1 MRMANAR
8 GAYRAEA
15 VQARVQARRKNI
27 RRLLGVAALLAFFAV
42 MAIAVNRL
50 IDPQTLPIKRVLI
63 EGDLHHLARA
73 DLMNSI
79 QAHAHS
85 GFFRVDLDKLE
96 QSVRKLPWVAA
107 VSARRAWPDALL
119 VRVREQVPIARWG
132 SEALLNSR
140 GEIFQPSGGD
150 LPDGLPLL
158 FGPKGRE
165 RYLIGQFHA
174 ASQLLKGDGV
184 GLKALV
190 EDERRAWYMVLDNGI
205 PVALGRN
212 RPEDKVRRF
221 ARIYPRTL
229 AEKVDKVAG
238 VDMRYPNGFAVAWKP
253 GSAGGGGAK

>member
-1 MRMANAR
+1 MANAR

-15 VQARVQARRKNI
+15 IQARIQARRKYI
-27 RRLLGVAALLAFFAV
+27 RRVLSGLALLAFFGAV
-42 MAIAVNRL
+42 AVGIQHL
-50 IDPQTLPIKRVLI
+50 INPHTLPIKRVLI

-73 DLMNSI
+73 DLMSAI
-79 QAHAHS
+79 QPHAEA
-85 GFFRVDLDKLE
+85 GFFRVDLNRLE
-96 QSVRKLPWVAA
+96 DSVRTLPWVAA

-140 GEIFQPSGGD
+140 GEIFQPIGGE

-174 ASQLLKGDGV
+174 ASQMLRGDGL

-221 ARIYPRTL
+221 VRIYPRAL
-229 AEKVDKVAG
+229 AEKVDKIAG